1 MRTIVNLPPAQIR
14 ALDQYGKKHGV
25 SRTEVVRKAVAAFL
39 PVAVGKDRFAKH
51 PAFGS
56 MKSKVS
62 SLSYVRKLRNEWE
75 R

>member
-1 MRTIVNLPPAQIR
+1 MRTTVNLSPEQIR

-25 SRTEVVRKAVAAFL
+25 SRAEAVRKAVTAFL
-39 PVAVGKDRFAKH
+39 SADSSNDRVAQH

-56 MKSKVS
+56 MKSKVDS
-62 SLSYVRKLRNEWE
+62 VAFVRKLRNEW